1 MSPFL
6 ISDADLAATT
16 ELARLRRER
25 TTVADAHDA
34 YAASLIDDYLAARAD
49 GRTEQMTLIRDH
61 AYAVD
66 PSLVDELD
74 GFDYPAAA

>member
-6 ISDADLAATT
+6 FDADLARTELGGLRRKATT
-16 ELARLRRER
+16 
-25 TTVADAHDA
+25 VSDA
-34 YAASLIDDYLAARAD
+34 YAASIIDDYLAARAD
-49 GRTEQMTLIRDH
+49 SDRAQMALIRDH

-66 PSLVDELD
+66 PELLAELD